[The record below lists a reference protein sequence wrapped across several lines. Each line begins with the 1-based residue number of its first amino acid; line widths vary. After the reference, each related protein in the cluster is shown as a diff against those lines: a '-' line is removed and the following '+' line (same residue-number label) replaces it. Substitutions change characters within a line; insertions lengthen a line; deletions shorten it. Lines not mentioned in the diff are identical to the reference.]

1 MYSKLLVAFWT
12 AEPYKT
18 ESYKGHIKQSES
30 YSVHRSI
37 PQRVILNSQHSS
49 WDKVETGVSFPRFSS

>member
-18 ESYKGHIKQSES
+18 ESYKGHIKQSEV

-37 PQRVILNSQHSS
+37 P
-49 WDKVETGVSFPRFSS
+49 